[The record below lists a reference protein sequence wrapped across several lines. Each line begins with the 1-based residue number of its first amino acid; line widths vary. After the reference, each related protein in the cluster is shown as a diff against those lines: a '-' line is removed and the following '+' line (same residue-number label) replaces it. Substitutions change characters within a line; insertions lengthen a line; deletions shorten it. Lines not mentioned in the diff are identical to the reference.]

1 MLHWNE
7 MSKLGEFVNDDQDNN
22 NPQIWE
28 GLPQNPLIDLA
39 KPQLVW
45 VVVVVTHQDG
55 YGSV

>member
-1 MLHWNE
+1 

-45 VVVVVTHQDG
+45 VVVVVTQQDG